1 MFANICSIFY
11 FKSIDTGMYVRYNAT
26 IKGTNVLNCYSER
39 KVWGEQNEQNIR
51 KRIQMSG
58 RR

>member
-1 MFANICSIFY
+1 
-11 FKSIDTGMYVRYNAT
+11 MYVRYNAT
-26 IKGTNVLNCYSER
+26 IKGTNVLKCYSER

-51 KRIQMSG
+51 KRIQISG

>member
-1 MFANICSIFY
+1 MFANICSIFCS
-11 FKSIDTGMYVRYNAT
+11 KSIDTGMYVRYNAT
-26 IKGTNVLNCYSER
+26 IKGTNVLKCYSER

-51 KRIQMSG
+51 KRIQISG